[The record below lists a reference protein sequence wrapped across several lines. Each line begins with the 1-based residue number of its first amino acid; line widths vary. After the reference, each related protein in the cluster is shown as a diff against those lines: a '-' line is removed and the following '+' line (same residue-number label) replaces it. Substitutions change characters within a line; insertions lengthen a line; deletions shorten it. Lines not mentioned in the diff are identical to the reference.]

1 MGKEEQGKMT
11 EFLKFEVENAIATL
25 TMNRPEKLN
34 AFTSEMLHGLVA
46 ALDECDVRDD
56 VRAVIL
62 TGAGRGFCS
71 GGDIGGMGEDHDSR
85 PHITKSR
92 IWEEIQAFPK
102 RAARFEK
109 PLIAAVNGAAIGGG
123 MDLALACDIRVAG
136 ESARFAETYAKIGLL
151 PGGGGAYFLPRL
163 VGKARALELLWT
175 ADFIDA
181 AAALDIGLV
190 NHVFPDGELM
200 AEATKLATRIA
211 AMPPLSVRLIKRTVN
226 QSLET
231 DMATAFDLVSSH
243 IAIARAGHD
252 HPEAIKA
259 FREKRDGE
267 YQGY

>member
-1 MGKEEQGKMT
+1 MT
-11 EFLKFEVENAIATL
+11 DFLEFAVENGIATL

-34 AFTSEMLHGLVA
+34 AFTGEMLMGMVA
-46 ALDECDVRDD
+46 ALDECDGRED

-62 TGAGRGFCS
+62 TGAGRGFSS

-85 PHITKSR
+85 PHVTKTR

-123 MDLALACDIRVAG
+123 MDLALACDIRIAG

-175 ADFIDA
+175 ADFLDA
-181 AAALDIGLV
+181 AGALEIGLV
-190 NHVFPDGELM
+190 NHVYPDDQLM

-211 AMPPLSVRLIKRTVN
+211 AMPPLSIRLIKRTVN
-226 QSLET
+226 QSLES

-259 FREKRDGE
+259 YREKRDGNYE
-267 YQGY
+267 GY

>member
-1 MGKEEQGKMT
+1 VT
-11 EFLKFEVENAIATL
+11 EYLLFDVADGIATL

-34 AFTSEMLHGLVA
+34 AFTSDMLHGLVA
-46 ALDECDVRDD
+46 ALDDCEARED

-71 GGDIGGMGEDHDSR
+71 GGDIGGMGEEHDSR

-92 IWEEIQAFPK
+92 IWGEIQAFPK

-109 PLIAAVNGAAIGGG
+109 PLLAAVNGAAIGGG
-123 MDLALACDIRVAG
+123 MDLALACDIRIAG
-136 ESARFAETYAKIGLL
+136 ESAKFAETYAKIGLL

-181 AAALDIGLV
+181 AAALEIGVV
-190 NHVFPDGELM
+190 NHVYPDDQLL
-200 AEATKLATRIA
+200 AETTKLAKRIA
-211 AMPPLSVRLIKRTVN
+211 AIPPLSVRLIKRTVN

-252 HPEAIKA
+252 HGEAIKA
-259 FREKRDGE
+259 FREKRDGDYE
-267 YQGY
+267 GY

>member
-1 MGKEEQGKMT
+1 MSK
-11 EFLKFEVENAIATL
+11 FLLFEIDDGIATL

-34 AFTSEMLHGLVA
+34 AFTSEMLTGLIS
-46 ALDECDVRDD
+46 ALDECESRDD

-62 TGAGRGFCS
+62 T
-71 GGDIGGMGEDHDSR
+71 HV
-85 PHITKSR
+85 TKSR
-92 IWEEIQAFPK
+92 IWDDIQAFPK

-109 PLIAAVNGAAIGGG
+109 PLIAAVNGAAVGGG

-175 ADFIDA
+175 ADFLDA
-181 AAALDIGLV
+181 ASALEIGLV
-190 NHVFPDGELM
+190 NHVYPDDELM
-200 AEATKLATRIA
+200 ASTMQLARRIA
-211 AMPPLSVRLIKRTVN
+211 EMPPLSIQLIKRTVN
-226 QSLET
+226 QSLES
-231 DMATAFDLVSSH
+231 DMATALDLVSSH

-259 FREKRDGE
+259 YREKRKGT
-267 YQGY
+267 YKGY

>member
-1 MGKEEQGKMT
+1 MT
-11 EFLKFEVENAIATL
+11 DYLLFDVAEGIATL
-25 TMNRPEKLN
+25 TMNRPDKLN
-34 AFTSEMLHGLVA
+34 AFTSEMLHAMVA
-46 ALDECDVRDD
+46 ALDECDARED

-71 GGDIGGMGEDHDSR
+71 GGDIGGMGGEVDSR

-92 IWEEIQAFPK
+92 IWNEIQAFPK

-123 MDLALACDIRVAG
+123 MDLALACDIRLAG

-151 PGGGGAYFLPRL
+151 PGGGGAYFLPRI

-175 ADFIDA
+175 ADFLDA
-181 AAALDIGLV
+181 AAALEIGLV
-190 NHVFPDGELM
+190 NHVYPDDTLL
-200 AEATKLATRIA
+200 AEARKLAARIA
-211 AMPPLSVRLIKRTVN
+211 AMPPLSIRLIKRCVN
-226 QSLET
+226 QSAEA

-243 IAIARAGHD
+243 IAIAHAGPD
-252 HPEAIKA
+252 HVEAIAA
-259 FREKRDGE
+259 FREKRDGD